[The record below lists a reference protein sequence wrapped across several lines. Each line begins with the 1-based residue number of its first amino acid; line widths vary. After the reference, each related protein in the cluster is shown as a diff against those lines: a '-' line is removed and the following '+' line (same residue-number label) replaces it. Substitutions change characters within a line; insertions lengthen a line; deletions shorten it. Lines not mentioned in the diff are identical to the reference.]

1 MKEILYSFLGKY
13 LKTRNLAVVLGLIG
27 LYSVLTAND
36 PKSVLILM
44 GLAYLSNLTY
54 SGVSRSAV
62 RNSATYHAC
71 TLFLSNI
78 VFYSVLYRLRLSNL
92 SLEMFIPYTVATV
105 FGSISGAQVS
115 AKVEEYFGITTSTD
129 KIASSAA
136 TLLAKKI
143 VFGIACVLVVI
154 AALTTKDLL
163 HSFYV
168 AALVFGGGVSF
179 SLVRR
184 SRNSNDTTYHIIAF
198 LFDSLLYFLLY
209 RNLNLNGLA
218 LTLFPAYSLGSI
230 TGGLTGQKVSEW
242 FERMLG
248 TSADAHLTSG
258 KRLMP
263 WRSIA
268 VLIVMSCLFVMIA
281 PNKQF
286 IGYIAI
292 LALGQQIAF
301 SLVSRSRNRAN
312 LTYHMIASLFS
323 NGVWFLTYRQ
333 MNNND
338 WNWRNYPV
346 YATGGSLG
354 SVTGVGISMNIE
366 RALDITSDSKPAQKP
381 LPKTKPA
388 SA

>member
-1 MKEILYSFLGKY
+1 MYSFLVRY
-13 LKTRNLAVVLGLIG
+13 LKTRNLAFILISIG

-36 PKSVLILM
+36 PKAVLILM
-44 GLAYLSNLTY
+44 SLAYLSNLTY

-71 TLFLSNI
+71 TLFLSNV
-78 VFYSVLYRLRLSNL
+78 VFYSVLYRLKLGNL
-92 SLEMFIPYTVATV
+92 SLELFIPYTVATV

-129 KIASSAA
+129 KVASTRA
-136 TLLAKKI
+136 TMLAKKI
-143 VFGIACVLVVI
+143 VLGIASILVVI
-154 AALTTKDLL
+154 AAITSKDLL
-163 HSFYV
+163 QSFYV

-184 SRNSNDTTYHIIAF
+184 SRNSDNTTYHIFAF
-198 LFDSLLYFLLY
+198 LFDSFLWFLLY

-218 LTLFPAYSLGSI
+218 LVLFPAYSLGSI

-242 FERMLG
+242 LERLLG

-268 VLIVMSCLFVMIA
+268 ALIAMSCLLVTVA

-286 IGYIAI
+286 ISYIAI
-292 LALGQQIAF
+292 LALGQQISF

-312 LTYHMIASLFS
+312 LTYHMIASVFS

-366 RALDITSDSKPAQKP
+366 KALNITSDSKPASKP
-381 LPKTKPA
+381 SPQRA
-388 SA
+388 QAN